1 MRIEK
6 VCKICGTKFIAIK
19 SNQYYDKRACFK
31 RAYNISKREERRI
44 DRETNPARFGW
55 LVCSHCGLKSPLPY
69 SPKRY
74 KIKFESYSCP
84 GCGTP
89 RFKDTKDMFVD
100 WDDDIARFGQGWK
113 TKDLSHYKDVVIS
126 MTFQTFLSG
135 GTGGPPSDQLT

>member
-1 MRIEK
+1 MRIDKKCK
-6 VCKICGTKFIAIK
+6 VCGTPFTAIK
-19 SNQYYDKRACFK
+19 TNQYFCSRKCFK
-31 RAYNISKREERRI
+31 KDYNIRKREERRV

-74 KIKFESYSCP
+74 KVKFESYACP
-84 GCGTP
+84 GCGVP
-89 RFKDTKDMFVD
+89 RFKDTSDMRID

-113 TKDLSHYKDVVIS
+113 NKDLPQYTDVVIS

-135 GTGGPPSDQLT
+135 GTSGSPD